1 MDINRNIF
9 KCQEL
14 CKVLRLYPTYKLT
27 SNKSVTVSWIPKKG
41 MRPQGQKQRTLL
53 LKVEAAARA
62 SQSLASDPHVPQV
75 S

>member
-1 MDINRNIF
+1 MD
-9 KCQEL
+9 
-14 CKVLRLYPTYKLT
+14 
-27 SNKSVTVSWIPKKG
+27 PKK
-41 MRPQGQKQRTLL
+41 RHETQGQKQRTLL